1 MNKIKVL
8 LAVVVVSCF
17 LLGGCSTYQPNGGI
31 VTVVKGPITAASGS
45 MKYSKTG
52 RAQAN
57 TILGI
62 VATGDYSIK
71 AAAKNGNITK
81 IKYVDVEVFSV
92 LGCGTY
98 TTIVYGD

>member
-1 MNKIKVL
+1 M
-8 LAVVVVSCF
+8 
-17 LLGGCSTYQPNGGI
+17 LGGCSTYQPNGGI
-31 VTVVKGPITAASGS
+31 VTSVKGPITAAAGS

-62 VATGDYSIK
+62 VATGDYSI
-71 AAAKNGNITK
+71 ATAAKNAGITK

>member
-1 MNKIKVL
+1 MRIT
-8 LAVVVVSCF
+8 SC
-17 LLGGCSTYQPNGGI
+17 
-31 VTVVKGPITAASGS
+31 
-45 MKYSKTG
+45 
-52 RAQAN
+52 RAIAN

-71 AAAKNGNITK
+71 TAAKNTGITK

>member
-1 MNKIKVL
+1 MKKITAF
-8 LAVVVVSCF
+8 LAIMALSC
-17 LLGGCSTYQPNGGI
+17 LILGGCSTYQPNGGI
-31 VTVVKGPITAASGS
+31 VTSIKGPITAADGP

-52 RAQAN
+52 RATAN

-71 AAAKNGNITK
+71 TAAQNGNITK